1 MDLPRPCLCLV
12 TDRHAAAP
20 GARTVQAGLRALQT
34 QLDEAIAAG
43 IDLIQVRERDVDAAT
58 LLSFATDLVR
68 RVPAGTRVTVN
79 DRADVAL
86 ASGAGLHLR
95 SDGPPATRV
104 RPLAGG
110 HPAGT
115 RSLSSSRDSF
125 PGWLIGRSIHAASE
139 AAAAADTD
147 YLIFGTVFPTRS
159 KPDTAPVAGLDGLR
173 AACAATP
180 VPVLA
185 IGGITP
191 GRVAD
196 CRRYGAAGVAAIGAF
211 LSQPARVIAAMRA
224 EWVGAA
230 LE

>member
-12 TDRHAAAP
+12 TDRRAAAP
-20 GARTVQAGLRALQT
+20 GARTVQAELRALQS
-34 QLDEAIAAG
+34 QLDDAIAGG
-43 IDLIQVRERDVDAAT
+43 IDLIQIRERDVDAAT
-58 LLSFATDLVR
+58 LLSFVTDLIR
-68 RVPAGTRVTVN
+68 RVPAGTRVIVN
-79 DRADVAL
+79 DRADVAI

-104 RPLAGG
+104 RTLGAPS
-110 HPAGT
+110 AGT
-115 RSLSSSRDSF
+115 RSLPSSRGSVSD
-125 PGWLIGRSIHAASE
+125 WLIGRSVHTASE
-139 AAAAADTD
+139 AAAAVETD

-159 KPDTAPVAGLDGLR
+159 KPDAAPVAGLDGLR
-173 AACAATP
+173 AACASTA

-196 CRRYGAAGVAAIGAF
+196 CRRSGAAGVAAIGAF
-211 LSQPARVIAAMRA
+211 FSEPARVIAAMRA
-224 EWVGAA
+224 EWTGAA